1 MMRAKMKERVKRETK
16 RRAKRMMRAKM
27 KEMRRRARKKRK
39 GMNKLKGFFGDL
51 FGDSSCSS
59 DTVWTLHFWTY
70 LGHLANSMHFHKT
83 SVTCFA
89 LLVPKLT
96 FTSTVLAFKTF
107 KCTVESQYLIISL
120 GTILSS
126 FQASPLTD
134 T

>member
-1 MMRAKMKERVKRETK
+1 MGK
-16 RRAKRMMRAKM
+16 RRVKRMMRAKM
-27 KEMRRRARKKRK
+27 KEMRRKKRK
-39 GMNKLKGFFGDL
+39 GMNNLMGFFGDQ

-107 KCTVESQYLIISL
+107 QCTVESQYLIISL